1 MNRYKRNRY
10 READYIN
17 LGGKIFPLEDFSGDD
32 VNTVLAK
39 TKAAYEKEMSERER
53 AMKMKDAN
61 MILSTL
67 SESPSFEE
75 LYEVVSDTDL
85 IDTIGGNILAAC
97 NKIIYR
103 FYNDG
108 DFFYKG
114 YGKEVL
120 SGPVMYILNHVED
133 LEDVF
138 TEAVRDCDN
147 SGKSIENKKYE
158 KHLNIIKDAV
168 VDTLLNENKYL
179 FGEVSVEKYFET
191 PADVEYFDDYRYKNE
206 FTVEFPDSVQE
217 YVDADIIDWDHA
229 KDMLQRMCDALNIDS
244 RKVYH
249 VYGSEFC
256 IEDLVDEDYELIEK
270 ELDDWIEGYIDD
282 LKYDY
287 GDPVKEDDEEDSED
301 DEE

>member
-10 READYIN
+10 HEADYIN

-61 MILSTL
+61 MILSSL
-67 SESPSFEE
+67 SEDPSFEE

-108 DFFYKG
+108 DLFYKG

-120 SGPVMYILNHVED
+120 SGPIMYILNHVED

-138 TEAVRDCDN
+138 TEAVSDCDN

-179 FGEVSVEKYFET
+179 FGEVSTESYLEM
-191 PADVEYFDDYRYKNE
+191 PADTEYFDDYRYKNE

-217 YVDADIIDWDHA
+217 YVDADIIDWSHA
-229 KDMLQRMCDALNIDS
+229 EDMLQRMCDALNIDS

-270 ELDDWIEGYIDD
+270 ELDDWIESYIDD

-287 GDPVKEDDEEDSED
+287 GDPVKEEDDLEEDEE
-301 DEE
+301 